1 MPYVTDE
8 DKAALDPFIGP
19 LADEIYRIAGHWSH
33 PDVAVGQMGGR
44 LNYCVTKLA
53 LRVLELGG
61 KTSYSTL
68 KSVQGDLECAAKEF
82 YRRAVVP
89 YERQKCHDNGDVYPE
104 PEACHCQ
111 NPPVAGG

>member
-1 MPYVTDE
+1 MPYVKQTERDE
-8 DKAALDPFIGP
+8 LDPLIEK
-19 LADEIYRIAGHWSH
+19 LAQEVYRIAGHWSH

-68 KSVQGDLECAAKEF
+68 KSIMGDLECAKLEF
-82 YRRAVVP
+82 YRRAVSK
-89 YERQKCHDNGDVYPE
+89 YEDGAVERNGDVY
-104 PEACHCQ
+104 
-111 NPPVAGG
+111 